1 MRPSFALAGFF
12 AACTMLLA
20 ATVPMRWLGELA
32 VWRSAGLSATG
43 ATGTI
48 WSGRL
53 LDVSSGAQRLG
64 DIEAG
69 LSAAAL
75 LGGTA
80 AIEFEASTGRGT
92 LLLGRQRG
100 LRNASG
106 QWPLTLHTAEAK
118 LPAVLSLQE
127 ASAVFRGA
135 ACHEASGRVT
145 ATVALPAAVAQ
156 APELVVSG
164 ALACREG
171 VVEAALMPEPG
182 SPAIELLMQ
191 ARSDGRYRLRWTA
204 RAPGPSL
211 EPALVR
217 AGFTPSADGWV
228 REDEGPLA
236 AQANRQE

>member
-1 MRPSFALAGFF
+1 VRKSFALAGFV
-12 AACTMLLA
+12 AACTVLLA

-53 LDVSSGAQRLG
+53 LGVASGAQALG
-64 DIEAG
+64 DVEAG
-69 LSAAAL
+69 LSATAL
-75 LGGTA
+75 LAGTA
-80 AIEFEASTGRGT
+80 AIGFQASAGRGT

-106 QWPLTLHTAEAK
+106 QWPLTLRTAGASLPVLLK
-118 LPAVLSLQE
+118 LQDAT
-127 ASAVFRGA
+127 AVFRGA
-135 ACHEASGRVT
+135 ACHEASGRAT
-145 ATVALPAAVAQ
+145 ATVALPAAVVQ

-171 VVEAALMPEPG
+171 VVEATLLPEPG
-182 SPAIELLMQ
+182 SPAVELLVQ
-191 ARSDGRYRLRWTA
+191 ARADGRYRLRWTA
-204 RAPGPSL
+204 RAPGPAL
-211 EPALVR
+211 EPALVL

-228 REDEGPLA
+228 REDEGPRA
-236 AQANRQE
+236 AQANPQE